1 MSCRQMEVQVWKS
14 REIRTRENGMGDINA
29 GAIVETL
36 HRNKS
41 ERREATGRSSE
52 TVHHGTEREEM
63 VQEAEKDKRRKMKRK

>member
-41 ERREATGRSSE
+41 ERREATGRSILKIFKQKNLLQNSSWKTNFE
-52 TVHHGTEREEM
+52 SLKWV
-63 VQEAEKDKRRKMKRK
+63 A